1 MAKKK
6 SKTVEYDDPT
16 VATLCK
22 KYGNVIESGTKVLE
36 SLETYDTLSVSPAL
50 DMALGGGLSVGQVVV
65 MTGDPKTG
73 KTTTHCMLLPRHKP
87 KVRKYTI

>member
-6 SKTVEYDDPT
+6 SKAVEYDDPT

-36 SLETYDTLSVSPAL
+36 SLETYDTISVS
-50 DMALGGGLSVGQVVV
+50 Q
-65 MTGDPKTG
+65 
-73 KTTTHCMLLPRHKP
+73 H
-87 KVRKYTI
+87 